1 MNIFYLDKNPKIAA
15 QMMCDKH
22 VVKMILE
29 SAQMLSTAHRV
40 LDGDEYANKMGL
52 YKLAHKNHPSTIWV
66 RTSSENYR
74 WLFNHYDA
82 LMQEYTYRYDKTHAT
97 SRLRD
102 ALDKTPDNIPPT
114 QYPNISSTQYP
125 NTDPPMCMP
134 DYCKG
139 DDTVL
144 SYQTYYIVEK
154 SGFAKWKR
162 RDIPEWFN
170 AEREL
175 LGLHGAPAT

>member
-1 MNIFYLDKNPKIAA
+1 MPAIQLTDTW
-15 QMMCDKH
+15 
-22 VVKMILE
+22 
-29 SAQMLSTAHRV
+29 S
-40 LDGDEYANKMGL
+40 
-52 YKLAHKNHPSTIWV
+52 
-66 RTSSENYR
+66 
-74 WLFNHYDA
+74 
-82 LMQEYTYRYDKTHAT
+82 
-97 SRLRD
+97 
-102 ALDKTPDNIPPT
+102 
-114 QYPNISSTQYP
+114 
-125 NTDPPMCMP
+125 DPPMCMP

-175 LGLHGAPAT
+175 LGLHGAPAP

>member
-1 MNIFYLDKNPKIAA
+1 
-15 QMMCDKH
+15 
-22 VVKMILE
+22 
-29 SAQMLSTAHRV
+29 
-40 LDGDEYANKMGL
+40 
-52 YKLAHKNHPSTIWV
+52 
-66 RTSSENYR
+66 
-74 WLFNHYDA
+74 
-82 LMQEYTYRYDKTHAT
+82 MQEYTYRYDKTHAT

-102 ALDKTPDNIPPT
+102 ALDKTPDNMPAIQLT
-114 QYPNISSTQYP
+114 DTWS
-125 NTDPPMCMP
+125 DPPMCMP

-175 LGLHGAPAT
+175 LGLHGSASP

>member
-1 MNIFYLDKNPKIAA
+1 MK
-15 QMMCDKH
+15 
-22 VVKMILE
+22 
-29 SAQMLSTAHRV
+29 
-40 LDGDEYANKMGL
+40 
-52 YKLAHKNHPSTIWV
+52 
-66 RTSSENYR
+66 
-74 WLFNHYDA
+74 
-82 LMQEYTYRYDKTHAT
+82 EYTYRYGKNHAT
-97 SRLRD
+97 ERL
-102 ALDKTPDNIPPT
+102 T
-114 QYPNISSTQYP
+114 QYLWEHPKNITHGDFS
-125 NTDPPMCMP
+125 DPPMCMP

-175 LGLHGAPAT
+175 LGLHGAAPA